1 MENPFKQFLVPG
13 TAGYVAGF
21 WDCVCNA
28 AFSFPGGE
36 MLAIFAD
43 ETESPRQ
50 TLPLAVRRVTYRIV
64 PFYVLAVLALGIS
77 VSANDPILTLLGK
90 DDPVRNYPG
99 GFIIMVE
106 RAGIAVLPHII
117 NVVMIIAALST
128 ATDDLYVTVRFFSD
142 LSLILESI
150 LTSAF
155 KRGASAQN
163 IFSSRARV
171 AARRTLQRRPGN
183 STAKSQL
190 VPCQSNQNV
199 CGRRNCSSWTTC
211 LFKSRSRC
219 EKRQFH
225 LNRV

>member
-1 MENPFKQFLVPG
+1 
-13 TAGYVAGF
+13 
-21 WDCVCNA
+21 
-28 AFSFPGGE
+28 
-36 MLAIFAD
+36 MLAILAD

-64 PFYVLAVLALGIS
+64 SYYVLAVLALRIS
-77 VSANDPILTLLGK
+77 VSANDPILTLPANGN
-90 DDPVRNYPG
+90 DHIRNYPG

-117 NVVMIIAALST
+117 NAVMIIAAFST
-128 ATDDLYVTVRFFSD
+128 ATADLYVTVRFFSD